1 MPWSEQHSGMELPPS
16 PNLSAPTVQRSWILV
31 QCPAENGPASGCL
44 WFLER
49 SWMSQ
54 QPAAASC
61 GQASPG
67 VGSIP
72 PPAPGAPPA
81 NVLPGKRCKSSAVR
95 SYPCLPNGLKT
106 SESIESIFYFNDQ
119 KGVAHYSQPQDVMIF
134 NFPVPIIQSIW
145 QLTFKWSWFFKN
157 KNKKKKREKKSQPI
171 SAYQKSK
178 IILNE
183 TAMSPHAKAVS
194 RAASARSSQL
204 LPWQREKFGFRR
216 ASAGCLERWTL
227 PCQQLQHQKWHF

>member
-95 SYPCLPNGLKT
+95 SYPCLLNGLKT

-119 KGVAHYSQPQDVMIF
+119 KGVAHYSQPTHKM
-134 NFPVPIIQSIW
+134 
-145 QLTFKWSWFFKN
+145 SWFSIFLCQSFNPFDSWPSSGHGFSKT
-157 KNKKKKREKKSQPI
+157 KTKKKRGKKNPSQ
-171 SAYQKSK
+171 YQHIRK
-178 IILNE
+178 
-183 TAMSPHAKAVS
+183 AK
-194 RAASARSSQL
+194 
-204 LPWQREKFGFRR
+204 
-216 ASAGCLERWTL
+216 
-227 PCQQLQHQKWHF
+227 